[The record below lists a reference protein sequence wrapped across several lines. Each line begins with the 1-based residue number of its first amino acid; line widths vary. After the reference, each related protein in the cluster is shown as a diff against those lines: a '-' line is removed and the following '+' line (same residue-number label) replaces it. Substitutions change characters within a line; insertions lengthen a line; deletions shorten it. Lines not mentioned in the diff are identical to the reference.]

1 MWQKV
6 SFYLGFIAVLVGQP
20 LLSVSQTAMNPDT
33 PQPPQWPHSHG
44 YGPMWGDHS
53 SWHFLLVPLMM
64 IVFFVLC
71 FGAMR
76 RFRLVR
82 RRDMMHWSLRETSSS
97 AIEILNERFAKGEI
111 EEEEYNDK
119 KAKILSA

>member
-6 SFYLGFIAVLVGQP
+6 SVFLASIAVSAGQP
-20 LLSVSQTAMNPDT
+20 LLSVAQTTTNPDV

-44 YGPMWGDHS
+44 YGYIWGDHS
-53 SWHFLLVPLMM
+53 GWHIWWVPLMM

-76 RFRLVR
+76 CFRFDR
-82 RRDMMHWSLRETSSS
+82 RRGMMHWSSRDTSSS